1 MMYLFPVVQFNI
13 EDMHVRDFVVL
24 LLWNL
29 ALATTS
35 SYDRLSIIYR
45 IGNIVLYA
53 IKIITHFTFK
63 IKTPDN
69 NFEILALEKPYK
81 LNTKINYQIPFIRPE
96 GLYYF

>member
-1 MMYLFPVVQFNI
+1 MYLFPVVQFNI

-45 IGNIVLYA
+45 IGNIVLYE
-53 IKIITHFTFK
+53 IQYH
-63 IKTPDN
+63 TP
-69 NFEILALEKPYK
+69 
-81 LNTKINYQIPFIRPE
+81 
-96 GLYYF
+96 

>member
-1 MMYLFPVVQFNI
+1 MYLFPVVQFNI

-45 IGNIVLYA
+45 IVILYCIVCTY
-53 IKIITHFTFK
+53 
-63 IKTPDN
+63 TP
-69 NFEILALEKPYK
+69 
-81 LNTKINYQIPFIRPE
+81 
-96 GLYYF
+96 